1 MRALGLDLGSKRIGV
16 AVSDGEGLVATPL
29 KVVQRTGDRRAEHRA
44 IASLVREWEVEV
56 VVVGMPYSLDGSR
69 GPMALRMGAEA
80 DEMGDRLGV
89 PVETY
94 DERLT
99 TVTAERSLREQ
110 DLRGPE
116 RRRVVDM
123 VAATVMLQAW
133 LDGRR
138 ARSGEPVADEPE
150 IGAPGT
156 EAGGATTGWAGG
168 TARTTSK
175 GRPSARRRPL
185 ESTTGSGRTFGGSG
199 TGPRSGRFPGGGS
212 CWSWRSSAC

>member
-1 MRALGLDLGSKRIGV
+1 VRALGLDLGSKRIGV

-69 GPMALRMGAEA
+69 GPMTLRMGAEA

-116 RRRVVDM
+116 LRRVVDM
-123 VAATVMLQAW
+123 VAATVVLQTW

-138 ARSGEPVADEPE
+138 ARGGEPE
-150 IGAPGT
+150 IGATETGPPGT
-156 EAGGATTGWAGG
+156 EDG
-168 TARTTSK
+168 
-175 GRPSARRRPL
+175 
-185 ESTTGSGRTFGGSG
+185 
-199 TGPRSGRFPGGGS
+199 
-212 CWSWRSSAC
+212 

>member
-1 MRALGLDLGSKRIGV
+1 MRALGLDLGSKRVGV
-16 AVSDGEGLVATPL
+16 AVSDSDGRVATPVEVL
-29 KVVQRTGDRRAEHRA
+29 QRTGDRKADHRA
-44 IASLVREWEVEV
+44 VSALVEEWEAAV
-56 VVVGMPYSLDGSR
+56 VVVGIPYSLDGTL
-69 GPMALRMGAEA
+69 GPMGRSMAAEA
-80 DEMGDRLGV
+80 ADLAAFLPI

-138 ARSGEPVADEPE
+138 ARSGEPAAGE
-150 IGAPGT
+150 PGT
-156 EAGGATTGWAGG
+156 EDG
-168 TARTTSK
+168 
-175 GRPSARRRPL
+175 
-185 ESTTGSGRTFGGSG
+185 
-199 TGPRSGRFPGGGS
+199 
-212 CWSWRSSAC
+212 